1 MSLIRSRFVAL
12 SVVGVLLL
20 EGAIAPAALGQGKK
34 PPANIGAVL
43 SYLYHFR
50 PSYDE
55 CTSTAG
61 TSMYGMVA
69 CTKTELAYQD
79 ARLNK
84 AYKSLLAKLPPE
96 KQAKLKSDENIWIQY
111 RDTHCPKG
119 PNDQDSPVGEYE
131 SCRLTKTA
139 EQATFLE
146 ATLDDL

>member
-1 MSLIRSRFVAL
+1 MLQGMVAL
-12 SVVGVLLL
+12 
-20 EGAIAPAALGQGKK
+20 AAQGQGTKL
-34 PPANIGAVL
+34 PANIGAVL
-43 SYLYHFR
+43 SYLYHYR

-55 CTSTAG
+55 CTSKAG

-69 CTKTELAYQD
+69 CTKAELSYQD

-84 AYKSLLAKLPPE
+84 AYKALMAKLPAE

-111 RDTHCPKG
+111 RDTHCPSG

-131 SCRLTKTA
+131 SCMLTKTA

-146 ATLDDL
+146 ATLDTL